1 MSFRV
6 GALVLTTFVLG
17 LYVLFSIA
25 TRPPEAP
32 EHQVFVNGIVLT
44 MDEESRVFEAVS
56 VRGDRIEKSGSSET
70 ILALVNDKTEVIDL
84 RGRTLMPGFVDAH
97 GHFPASGQVIFSAD
111 LNSPPIGNI
120 ITVDDA
126 LDRLKQKG
134 EERPDGWIMGWG
146 YDDTMIAE
154 GRHLTREDLD
164 KVSADRPV
172 AVMHISG
179 HLASV
184 NSAALAATGIDE
196 NTPDPEGG
204 HIQRDPDS
212 PDQQR
217 PTGVLEETAARMV
230 LRRMF
235 DIGVTDGVRMTT
247 HAARDYLQQGV
258 TTASAGGMPLAAAK
272 GLGPMSRFNVFPQRL
287 ALFPM
292 YEDIKDRVVNDGWDP
307 KSLEG
312 GRVSVPRVKIV
323 ADGSIQGY
331 TGYLT
336 QPYYQAYKGNPEY
349 RGYPSVPREALFE
362 QVEDLFERKIRV
374 AIHCN
379 GDASLDDALDALEA
393 ANSLYPWD
401 DARPLII
408 HAQMTRLDQIVRMA
422 AMGVTPS
429 FYSAHTYYWGDRHAA
444 IFMGPERA
452 SNMSPAKWALDAGV
466 RFSSHMDTPVLP
478 MLPLQAVWS
487 QVERKSS
494 SGAVIGEHQRIER
507 IDALR
512 AVTINAAW
520 QVFMDGQIGS
530 IEPGKLADLVV
541 LSGNPLEVEDIR
553 DLVVD
558 RTFIGGAEVYS
569 RR

>member
-6 GALVLTTFVLG
+6 GALVLTTFVVG

-32 EHQVFVNGIVLT
+32 SHQVFVNGVVLT
-44 MDEESRVFEAVS
+44 LDDNNGVFEAVS
-56 VRGDRIEKSGSSET
+56 VRDDRIEQLGNSET
-70 ILALVNDKTEVIDL
+70 ILGLAGDKTDVIDL

-111 LNSPPIGNI
+111 LNSPPIGDI
-120 ITVDDA
+120 VTIEDA
-126 LDRLKQKG
+126 LERLRQKA

-164 KVSADRPV
+164 TVSADRPV

-179 HLASV
+179 HLASA

-204 HIQRDPDS
+204 HIQRDPQS

-230 LRRMF
+230 VRRMF
-235 DIGVTDGVRMTT
+235 DIGVTDGVRMAS
-247 HAARDYLQQGV
+247 HAARNYLKQGV

-272 GLGPMSRFNVFPQRL
+272 GLGPMSRLNVFPQRL

-292 YEDIKDRVVNDGWDP
+292 YEDVKEMVVNEGWDP

-323 ADGSIQGY
+323 ADGSIQGF
-331 TGYLT
+331 TGYLSE
-336 QPYYQAYKGNPEY
+336 PYYQAYKGNPEY
-349 RGYPSVPREALFE
+349 RGYPSVPRDALFE

-393 ANSLYPWD
+393 ANAKYPWP

-408 HAQMTRLDQIVRMA
+408 HAQMTRYDQIARMA
-422 AMGVTPS
+422 EMGVTPS

-494 SGAVIGEHQRIER
+494 SGVVIGEHQRIGR
-507 IDALR
+507 LDALR
-512 AVTINAAW
+512 AVTIDAAW
-520 QVFMDGQIGS
+520 QVFMDDQIGS

-541 LSGNPLEVEDIR
+541 LSGNPLEAADIR

>member
-1 MSFRV
+1 MSLRI
-6 GALVLTTFVLG
+6 GALVLTAFVAG

-32 EHQVFVNGIVLT
+32 AHQVFVNGTVLT
-44 MDEESRVFEAVS
+44 MDADNRIFEAVS
-56 VRGDRIEKSGSSET
+56 VRGDRIDQLGNSET
-70 ILALVNDKTEVIDL
+70 ILGLVDAATEVVDL
-84 RGRTLMPGFVDAH
+84 RGRTLMPGLIDAH

-111 LNSPPIGNI
+111 LNSPPIGDI
-120 ITVDDA
+120 ETIDEA
-126 LDRLKQKG
+126 LDRLQAKG
-134 EERPDGWIMGWG
+134 EQRPEGWIMGWG

-154 GRHLTREDLD
+154 GRHLSREDLD
-164 KVSADRPV
+164 TVSADRPV
-172 AVMHISG
+172 VVMHISG
-179 HLASV
+179 HLAYA
-184 NSAALAATGIDE
+184 NSAALAAVGIDV
-196 NTPDPEGG
+196 NTPDPQGG
-204 HIQRDPDS
+204 HIQRDPNS
-212 PDQQR
+212 PDQRR

-230 LRRMF
+230 LRYMF

-247 HAARDYLQQGV
+247 HAARTYLEQGI
-258 TTASAGGMPLAAAK
+258 TTASAGGMPLSASK
-272 GLGPMSRFNVFPQRL
+272 GLGPLSRFNVFPQRV

-292 YEDIKDRVVNDGWDP
+292 YADVEALVVDEGWDP

-323 ADGSIQGY
+323 ADGSIQGF
-331 TGYLT
+331 TGYLSK
-336 QPYYQAYKGNPEY
+336 PYYQAYKGNADY

-379 GDASLDDALDALEA
+379 GDASLDDALDAIEA
-393 ANSLYPWD
+393 ANAKYPWS

-408 HAQMTRLDQIVRMA
+408 HAQMTRFDQIQRMA

-429 FYSAHTYYWGDRHAA
+429 FFSAHTYFWGDRHVA

-452 SNMSPAKWALDAGV
+452 SNMSPAKWALDAGL

-487 QVERKSS
+487 QVERESS
-494 SGAVIGEHQRIER
+494 SGVIIGEHQRIPR

-512 AVTINAAW
+512 SVTINAAW
-520 QVFMDGQIGS
+520 QVFMDDQVGS
-530 IEPGKLADLVV
+530 IEPGKLADLVI
-541 LSGNPLEVEDIR
+541 LSGNPLEVPDIR
-553 DLVVD
+553 GLVVD

>member
-520 QVFMDGQIGS
+520 QVFMDDQIGS

>member
-6 GALVLTTFVLG
+6 GALVLTTFVVG
-17 LYVLFSIA
+17 LYVLFAIA
-25 TRPPEAP
+25 TRAPEAP
-32 EHQVFVNGIVLT
+32 AHQVFVNGIVLT
-44 MDEESRVFEAVS
+44 MDDSNSVHEAVS
-56 VRGDRIEKSGSSET
+56 IRGDRIEQLGNSET
-70 ILALVNDKTEVIDL
+70 ILGLAGDETEVIDL

-111 LNSPPIGNI
+111 LNSPPIGSVVTI
-120 ITVDDA
+120 EDA
-126 LDRLKQKG
+126 LDRLRSKG

-164 KVSADRPV
+164 AVSHERPV

-184 NSAALAATGIDE
+184 NSVALAVTGIDE

-204 HIQRDPDS
+204 HIQRDPNS

-230 LRRMF
+230 LRHMF
-235 DIGVTDGVRMTT
+235 DIGITDGVRMTT
-247 HAARDYLQQGV
+247 FAARNYLEQGV
-258 TTASAGGMPLAAAK
+258 TTASAGGMPLSASK
-272 GLGPMSRFNVFPQRL
+272 GLGPMSRFNVFPQRV
-287 ALFPM
+287 ALFPL
-292 YEDIKDRVVNDGWDP
+292 YDDVEDMVVNEGWNP
-307 KSLEG
+307 KALEG

-323 ADGSIQGY
+323 ADGSIQGF

-336 QPYYQAYKGNPEY
+336 EPYYQAYKGNPEY

-362 QVEDLFERKIRV
+362 QVDDLFERKIRV

-393 ANSLYPWD
+393 AAAKYPWP

-408 HAQMTRLDQIVRMA
+408 HAQMTRIDQIERMA
-422 AMGVTPS
+422 VMGVTPS

-487 QVERKSS
+487 QVERTSS
-494 SGAVIGEHQRIER
+494 SGAIIGEHQRIPR

-520 QVFMDGQIGS
+520 QVFLDDQIGS

-541 LSGNPLEVEDIR
+541 LSANPLEAPDIR
-553 DLVVD
+553 EIVVD

>member
-134 EERPDGWIMGWG
+134 EERPDGWIMDWG

-408 HAQMTRLDQIVRMA
+408 HAQMTRLDQIARMA

-520 QVFMDGQIGS
+520 QVFMDDQIGS

>member
-6 GALVLTTFVLG
+6 GALVLTTFVVG

-32 EHQVFVNGIVLT
+32 SHQVFVNGVVLT
-44 MDEESRVFEAVS
+44 LDDNNGVFEAVS
-56 VRGDRIEKSGSSET
+56 VRGDRIEQLGNSET
-70 ILALVNDKTEVIDL
+70 ILGLAGDQTDVIDL

-111 LNSPPIGNI
+111 LNSPPIGDI
-120 ITVDDA
+120 VTIEDA
-126 LDRLKQKG
+126 LERLRQKA

-164 KVSADRPV
+164 TVSADRPV

-179 HLASV
+179 HLASA

-204 HIQRDPDS
+204 HIQRDPQS

-230 LRRMF
+230 VRRMF
-235 DIGVTDGVRMTT
+235 DIGVTDGVRMAT
-247 HAARDYLQQGV
+247 HAARNYLKQGV

-272 GLGPMSRFNVFPQRL
+272 GLGPMSRLNVFPQRL

-292 YEDIKDRVVNDGWDP
+292 YEDVKEMVVNEGWDP

-323 ADGSIQGY
+323 ADGSIQGF
-331 TGYLT
+331 TGYLSE
-336 QPYYQAYKGNPEY
+336 PYYQAYKGNPEY
-349 RGYPSVPREALFE
+349 RGYPSVPRDALFE

-393 ANSLYPWD
+393 ANAKYPWP

-408 HAQMTRLDQIVRMA
+408 HAQMTRYDQIARMA
-422 AMGVTPS
+422 EMGVTPS

-494 SGAVIGEHQRIER
+494 SGVVIGEHQRIGRLE
-507 IDALR
+507 ALR
-512 AVTINAAW
+512 AVTIDAAW
-520 QVFMDGQIGS
+520 QVFMDDQIGS

-541 LSGNPLEVEDIR
+541 LSGNPLEAADIR

>member
-56 VRGDRIEKSGSSET
+56 VRGDRIEKLGSSET

-520 QVFMDGQIGS
+520 QVFMDDQIGS

>member
-1 MSFRV
+1 M
-6 GALVLTTFVLG
+6 
-17 LYVLFSIA
+17 
-25 TRPPEAP
+25 
-32 EHQVFVNGIVLT
+32 
-44 MDEESRVFEAVS
+44 
-56 VRGDRIEKSGSSET
+56 
-70 ILALVNDKTEVIDL
+70 IL
-84 RGRTLMPGFVDAH
+84 R
-97 GHFPASGQVIFSAD
+97 Q
-111 LNSPPIGNI
+111 
-120 ITVDDA
+120 
-126 LDRLKQKG
+126 
-134 EERPDGWIMGWG
+134 
-146 YDDTMIAE
+146 
-154 GRHLTREDLD
+154 
-164 KVSADRPV
+164 
-172 AVMHISG
+172 
-179 HLASV
+179 
-184 NSAALAATGIDE
+184 
-196 NTPDPEGG
+196 
-204 HIQRDPDS
+204 
-212 PDQQR
+212 
-217 PTGVLEETAARMV
+217 
-230 LRRMF
+230 MF
-235 DIGVTDGVRMTT
+235 DIGVTDGLRMTT
-247 HAARDYLQQGV
+247 HAARDYLEQGV

-272 GLGPMSRFNVFPQRL
+272 GLGPMSRFNVFPQRV

-292 YEDIKDRVVNDGWDP
+292 YEDVKDMVVNEGWDP

-323 ADGSIQGY
+323 ADGSIQGF

-336 QPYYQAYKGNPEY
+336 EPYYQAYKGNAEY

-393 ANSLYPWD
+393 ANAKYPWP
-401 DARPLII
+401 DARALII
-408 HAQMTRLDQIVRMA
+408 HAQMTRLDQIARMA
-422 AMGVTPS
+422 TMGVTPS

-494 SGAVIGEHQRIER
+494 SGAVIGEHQRIGR
-507 IDALR
+507 VQALR
-512 AVTINAAW
+512 AVTIDAAW
-520 QVFMDGQIGS
+520 QVFMDDQIGS

-541 LSGNPLEVEDIR
+541 LSGNPLETDDIR

>member
-6 GALVLTTFVLG
+6 GALVLTTFVVG

-32 EHQVFVNGIVLT
+32 GHQVFVNGVVLT
-44 MDEESRVFEAVS
+44 LDEDNRVFEAVS
-56 VRGDRIEKSGSSET
+56 VRGDRIEQLGNSET
-70 ILALVNDKTEVIDL
+70 ILGLVDDDTDVIDL

-111 LNSPPIGNI
+111 LNSPPIGDI
-120 ITVDDA
+120 VTIDDA
-126 LDRLKQKG
+126 LERLRQKAK
-134 EERPDGWIMGWG
+134 ERPDGWIMGWG

-164 KVSADRPV
+164 RVSTDRPV

-184 NSAALAATGIDE
+184 NSAALAATGVDE

-204 HIQRDPDS
+204 HIQRDPKS

-230 LRRMF
+230 LRHMF
-235 DIGVTDGVRMTT
+235 DIGVVDGVRMTT
-247 HAARDYLQQGV
+247 HAARNYLEQGV

-272 GLGPMSRFNVFPQRL
+272 GLGPMSRFNVFPQRV

-292 YEDIKDRVVNDGWDP
+292 YDDIKDMVVNEDWDP
-307 KSLEG
+307 KSLED

-323 ADGSIQGY
+323 ADGSIQGF

-336 QPYYQAYKGNPEY
+336 EPYYQAYKGNAEY
-349 RGYPSVPREALFE
+349 RGYPSVPREPLFE

-393 ANSLYPWD
+393 AHAKYPWP

-408 HAQMTRLDQIVRMA
+408 HAQMTRFDQIERMA

-494 SGAVIGEHQRIER
+494 SGAVIGEHQRIGR
-507 IDALR
+507 IQALR
-512 AVTINAAW
+512 AVTIDAAW
-520 QVFMDGQIGS
+520 QVFMNDQIGS
-530 IEPGKLADLVV
+530 IELGKLADLVV
-541 LSGNPLEVEDIR
+541 LSGNPLEADDIR